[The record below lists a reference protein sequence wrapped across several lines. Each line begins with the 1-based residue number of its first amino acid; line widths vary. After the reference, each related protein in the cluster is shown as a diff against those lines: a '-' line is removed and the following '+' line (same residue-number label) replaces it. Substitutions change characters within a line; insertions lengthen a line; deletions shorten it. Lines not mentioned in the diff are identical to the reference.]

1 MSKTM
6 TLAVL
11 AAISNAQFFTAD
23 GDSIEEIDCGS
34 ACVCDLRDRECWGG
48 CFDCLEPYFR
58 I

>member
-23 GDSIEEIDCGS
+23 GDAIEEID
-34 ACVCDLRDRECWGG
+34 WT
-48 CFDCLEPYFR
+48 YFYGQHFYKKVLFLAPNEDNK
-58 I
+58 